1 MTKHIEKNTAT
12 QVNSERIGVQV
23 SPDVIPDTS
32 KIDVLFGGEVVKI
45 STSFDGVHHMLST
58 KDGNVYYDADNVIE
72 MHGENYVELTAY
84 GSATYSTL
92 WAKRD
97 SFIQIRRNDK
107 LYELSGPS
115 GEEVFTEVA
124 QVNSPFGDIH
134 TGYAMVAG
142 SFEDGYYI
150 TDANG
155 FINSDKTLYMSSFN
169 QNDVRAIVIGSIGEQ
184 WIPVNM
190 YKTSNSYDDTHKLYA
205 GAFPAAM
212 FPGEEATLNPYSGF
226 ALDFSVLNTEGHPA
240 VDDTDVTYIAYV
252 FETQRDTDLTG
263 SVTATY
269 AAPFKTITADLN
281 CWYVEV
287 SDRVMINGEEKIL
300 TGATFYDVEGCSY
313 LYQSGVTMEFEGEP
327 YYQYIKYAGNCPD
340 VCWAS
345 SPIES
350 IGTENLY
357 EYNGEYIQSIGT
369 NQGKF
374 TNVPS
379 PNSGFIYLSYGDIF
393 DSSLGY
399 IEYIGDKLFLKNSG
413 DPSAMAD
420 AVVSLSN
427 PNYLVS
433 DATFNYIP
441 QNDHG
446 SYVYVIYKNEN
457 EFINYTFNVDT
468 TEGHP
473 VVGDVMEN
481 THNQVPSTA
490 TIKSIVYGDPG
501 AVNCEVSFSVKG
513 DSFTKVGDNLTDE
526 NNVINN
532 IPRYVYLKFSQDVD
546 ITEE

>member
-23 SPDVIPDTS
+23 IPDVIPDTS

-45 STSFDGVHHMLST
+45 STSFDGVHYMLST
-58 KDGNVYYDADNVIE
+58 KDGDVYYDADNVIE
-72 MHGENYVELTAY
+72 IQGENYVELTAY
-84 GSATYSTL
+84 SSASYSAL
-92 WAKRD
+92 WAKRN
-97 SFIQIRRNDK
+97 SFFEIMRNDK

-124 QVNSPFGDIH
+124 QVNRQFGDIR

-142 SFEDGYYI
+142 AFEDGYYI
-150 TDANG
+150 ADANG

-190 YKTSNSYDDTHKLYA
+190 FKTSNSYDETHKIYA
-205 GAFPAAM
+205 GAFPAVL
-212 FPGEEATLNPYSGF
+212 FPGEENELSQYSGL
-226 ALDFSVLNTEGHPA
+226 ALEFSVLDTEGHPA
-240 VDDTDVTYIAYV
+240 VDDNDVTYIARV
-252 FETQRDTDLTG
+252 FDTQRDTDLTG

-300 TGATFYDVEGCSY
+300 TVATFNDVEGYSY
-313 LYQSGVTMEFEGEP
+313 LYQSGEMEIEGQT
-327 YYQYIKYAGNCPD
+327 YYQYTKYAGNGPD
-340 VCWAS
+340 VCLALN
-345 SPIES
+345 PIES
-350 IGTENLY
+350 LSNDSFY
-357 EYNGEYIQSIGT
+357 EYTGEEFNIIGV

-379 PNSGFIYLSYGDIF
+379 PNSGFIYVSYGEGYL
-393 DSSLGY
+393 SSLGY
-399 IEYIGDKLFLKNSG
+399 FSYIGDKLFLKNTPG
-413 DPSAMAD
+413 DAMAD
-420 AVVSLSN
+420 AVVSVNN
-427 PNYLVS
+427 PNYLIS
-433 DATFNYIP
+433 DATFNYTT

-446 SYVYVIYKNEN
+446 SYVHVFYEN
-457 EFINYTFNVDT
+457 GYTNYTFNVDT

-481 THNQVPSTA
+481 PNDQIPSTA